1 MVRWVPG
8 VARTLPAGTV
18 SALAEQSVTIP
29 ATAQYGRVIRG
40 LADLLLTELKVPGH
54 VRDRPAGLEQIQYLP
69 AKLGRVATPSQPCL
83 LTSKWHKNRRLPTP
97 SDPGHTIS
105 GHAGAGS
112 THRSDEPADQNVKRT
127 RHGLSTSITTG
138 SGSCLRPR

>member
-40 LADLLLTELKVPGH
+40 LADLLLTELKLRATSATVP
-54 VRDRPAGLEQIQYLP
+54 PAWS
-69 AKLGRVATPSQPCL
+69 RSNTF
-83 LTSKWHKNRRLPTP
+83 RRN
-97 SDPGHTIS
+97 S
-105 GHAGAGS
+105 GG
-112 THRSDEPADQNVKRT
+112 
-127 RHGLSTSITTG
+127 
-138 SGSCLRPR
+138 